1 MNRRWK
7 IEIILKSGEHIY
19 GYYDGIEENSSD
31 VAHKL
36 LTGTQNA
43 IIGICSNDGGNLLY
57 YVSEVAACMITL
69 VGCDI

>member
-31 VAHKL
+31 AAHKL
-36 LTGTQNA
+36 LTGSQNA
-43 IIGICSNDGGNLLY
+43 IIGICSNDGGKLLY